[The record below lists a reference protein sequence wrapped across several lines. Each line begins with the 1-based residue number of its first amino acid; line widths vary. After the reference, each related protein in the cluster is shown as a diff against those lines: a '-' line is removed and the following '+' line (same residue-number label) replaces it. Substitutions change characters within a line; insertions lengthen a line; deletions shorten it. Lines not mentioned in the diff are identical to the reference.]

1 MSRRKITPDTSPGR
15 APTIAPN
22 VASAATPAAGLGT
35 APAIEMHGIT
45 RVFEGSERAVLDH
58 LDLVVE
64 RGEFLAII
72 GPSGSGK
79 STLLNAIGLLDTPTS
94 GTYSLF
100 GKNTE
105 GLSDRERDEMRRDHL
120 GFIFQSSNMLLDE
133 TSTTNA
139 SMGLRVQGVPY
150 GERLQ
155 RTEETLEFLG
165 LSDRASIRTRYL
177 SGGEKQRCAIA
188 RALATRPPLILAD
201 EPTGNLDSHNSAK
214 VIEILQRI
222 NATGCTVLVITHDP
236 EVAAAARRVIRI
248 EDGQLHEQS
257 RADLVIRIEDGQ
269 LHEQSRAD
277 LATVPV
283 AEVPVAEAVPATT
296 DTPAEATVGAPVD
309 APATL
314 AVGEKPATHRRGSFL
329 TDDSIEAISALTS
342 RPLRTLLLGLSFALG
357 VGGLISASGM
367 SESASYQVN
376 QRLLGSEQSTLY
388 ISDRDNDQN
397 MLGTYRQ
404 GESAQNVA
412 DRISA
417 LDYVKNTGFV
427 SSVAPADVRITR
439 FSPYEDE
446 PKTAI
451 GLSSTSKTRLEQ
463 IGARMNPETLRAL
476 EQMNST
482 LTQQNVADRERAEQ
496 LSGAIVSVSA
506 ARALGIIP
514 EDKAADNAT
523 TEPRPGE
530 LPAVEYGIKLGGLP
544 QVAPGVSIWVE
555 GQLMPVIGLFDPG
568 NSGYEFRNTVIVSP
582 GTLQRT
588 GRGQVTYI
596 AETERGYGKAV
607 AKAIPLTL
615 KPAEPSQINVET
627 PSDLQSLRASIA
639 SDLGLYVGVL
649 SGILLVLASLS
660 AATAMYLSVQSRT
673 AEIALRRAIGSSK
686 WLIARIF
693 LMEGV
698 MLGVLGGS
706 IGACSGM
713 IATIILSLVQ
723 GWQAVLSPGF
733 VVLGV
738 GVGALTGLVSSAY
751 PAWVASRKS
760 PADAMR
766 G

>member
-1 MSRRKITPDTSPGR
+1 MSRRKITPDASPGR
-15 APTIAPN
+15 APTVAPN

-45 RVFEGSERAVLDH
+45 RIFEGSDRPVLDH

-150 GERLQ
+150 SERLQ

-248 EDGQLHEQS
+248 EDGRLHEQS
-257 RADLVIRIEDGQ
+257 RTD
-269 LHEQSRAD
+269 S
-277 LATVPV
+277 AT
-283 AEVPVAEAVPATT
+283 VPVAEAVPAVA
-296 DTPAEATVGAPVD
+296 DTPTETPVPVG

-314 AVGEKPATHRRGSFL
+314 APGEKPATHRRGSFL

-530 LPAVEYGIKLGGLP
+530 LPTVDYGIKLGGLP
-544 QVAPGVSIWVE
+544 QVAPGVSIWVD
-555 GQLMPVIGLFDPG
+555 GQLMPVVGLFDPG

>member
-1 MSRRKITPDTSPGR
+1 MSRRKRTPDASPGR
-15 APTIAPN
+15 APTVAPN

-45 RVFEGSERAVLDH
+45 RVFEGSERAVLDR

-150 GERLQ
+150 SERLQ

-248 EDGQLHEQS
+248 EDG
-257 RADLVIRIEDGQ
+257 R

-283 AEVPVAEAVPATT
+283 AEVVPVAQ
-296 DTPAEATVGAPVD
+296 DSPVD
-309 APATL
+309 ASASL
-314 AVGEKPATHRRGSFL
+314 APGEKPATHRRGSFL

-482 LTQQNVADRERAEQ
+482 LTQQNVADRERSEQ

-506 ARALGIIP
+506 ARALGILP

-530 LPAVEYGIKLGGLP
+530 LPAVDYGIKLGGLP
-544 QVAPGVSIWVE
+544 QVAPGVSIWVD
-555 GQLMPVIGLFDPG
+555 GQLMPVVGLFDPG

-627 PSDLQSLRASIA
+627 PSDLQSLRASIV

>member
-1 MSRRKITPDTSPGR
+1 MSRRKRTPDASPGR
-15 APTIAPN
+15 APTVAPN
-22 VASAATPAAGLGT
+22 VASAATPAAGLDIALDTMPTT

-45 RVFEGSERAVLDH
+45 RIFEGSERAVLDN

-248 EDGQLHEQS
+248 EDGRLHEQS
-257 RADLVIRIEDGQ
+257 RAD
-269 LHEQSRAD
+269 S
-277 LATVPV
+277 ATVPV
-283 AEVPVAEAVPATT
+283 TEAVPAAT
-296 DTPAEATVGAPVD
+296 DTPAETTVETPVE
-309 APATL
+309 APASL
-314 AVGEKPATHRRGSFL
+314 APGEKPATHRRGSFL

-482 LTQQNVADRERAEQ
+482 LTQQNVADRERTEQ

-544 QVAPGVSIWVE
+544 QVAPGVSIWVD
-555 GQLMPVIGLFDPG
+555 GQLMPVVGLFDPG

-596 AETERGYGKAV
+596 TETERGYGKAV

>member
-1 MSRRKITPDTSPGR
+1 MSRRKITPER
-15 APTIAPN
+15 APDGVTAPRDRGEAAAPN
-22 VASAATPAAGLGT
+22 TV
-35 APAIEMHGIT
+35 PAIEMHGIT
-45 RVFEGSERAVLDH
+45 RVFEGSERPVLDH

-248 EDGQLHEQS
+248 EDGRLHEQS
-257 RADLVIRIEDGQ
+257 HAET
-269 LHEQSRAD
+269 
-277 LATVPV
+277 ATVPV
-283 AEVPVAEAVPATT
+283 TGLVPDVP
-296 DTPAEATVGAPVD
+296 DTPTEALPEAPADAPVE
-309 APATL
+309 APASL
-314 AVGEKPATHRRGSFL
+314 APGEKPAAHRRGSFL

-476 EQMNST
+476 EQMNAP
-482 LTQQNVADRERAEQ
+482 LTQEDVADRERAEQ

-514 EDKAADNAT
+514 EDKVADNAR

-530 LPAVEYGIKLGGLP
+530 IPVVDYGIKLGGLP
-544 QVAPGVSIWVE
+544 QVAPGVSIWVD

-582 GTLQRT
+582 GKLQRT

-627 PSDLQSLRASIA
+627 PSDLQSLRASVA

-706 IGACSGM
+706 IGACAGM
-713 IATIILSLVQ
+713 IATIVLSLVQ
-723 GWQAVLSPGF
+723 GWQAILSPGF

-751 PAWVASRKS
+751 PAWVASRKN

>member
-15 APTIAPN
+15 APTVAPN

-150 GERLQ
+150 SERLQ

-248 EDGQLHEQS
+248 EDG
-257 RADLVIRIEDGQ
+257 R

-283 AEVPVAEAVPATT
+283 AEVVPVAQ
-296 DTPAEATVGAPVD
+296 DSPVD
-309 APATL
+309 ASASL
-314 AVGEKPATHRRGSFL
+314 APGEKPATHRRGSFL

-482 LTQQNVADRERAEQ
+482 LTQQNVADRERSEQ

-530 LPAVEYGIKLGGLP
+530 LPAVDYGIKLGGLP

-766 G
+766 V

>member
-1 MSRRKITPDTSPGR
+1 MSRRKITPER
-15 APTIAPN
+15 APDGMTAPHGRGE
-22 VASAATPAAGLGT
+22 AAVLNAVPGT
-35 APAIEMHGIT
+35 APAIEMRGIT
-45 RVFEGSERAVLDH
+45 RVFEGSERPVLDH

-150 GERLQ
+150 SERLQ

-257 RADLVIRIEDGQ
+257 RADL
-269 LHEQSRAD
+269 
-277 LATVPV
+277 ATVPV
-283 AEVPVAEAVPATT
+283 AEVVPVAQ
-296 DTPAEATVGAPVD
+296 DSPVD
-309 APATL
+309 ASASL
-314 AVGEKPATHRRGSFL
+314 APGEKPATHRRGSFL

-388 ISDRDNDQN
+388 ISDRDNDEN
-397 MLGTYRQ
+397 VLGTYRQ

>member
-45 RVFEGSERAVLDH
+45 RVFEGSERAVLDR

-150 GERLQ
+150 SERLQ

-248 EDGQLHEQS
+248 EDGRLHEQS
-257 RADLVIRIEDGQ
+257 RAD
-269 LHEQSRAD
+269 S
-277 LATVPV
+277 AT
-283 AEVPVAEAVPATT
+283 APVAEAVPVAT

-309 APATL
+309 APASL
-314 AVGEKPATHRRGSFL
+314 APGEKPATHRRGSFL

-544 QVAPGVSIWVE
+544 QVAPGVSIWVD
-555 GQLMPVIGLFDPG
+555 GQLMPVVGLFDPG

>member
-1 MSRRKITPDTSPGR
+1 MSRHHGIPER
-15 APTIAPN
+15 APDDMT
-22 VASAATPAAGLGT
+22 TPQGRGEAAGLDTVPNTDPNT
-35 APAIEMHGIT
+35 APAIEMRGIT
-45 RVFEGSERAVLDH
+45 RIFEGSDRPVLDH

-248 EDGQLHEQS
+248 EDGRLHEQS
-257 RADLVIRIEDGQ
+257 RAD
-269 LHEQSRAD
+269 S
-277 LATVPV
+277 ATVPLT
-283 AEVPVAEAVPATT
+283 EVVSAAT
-296 DTPAEATVGAPVD
+296 DTPVD
-309 APATL
+309 APAGL
-314 AVGEKPATHRRGSFL
+314 APGEKPATHRRGSFL

-451 GLSSTSKTRLEQ
+451 SLNSTSKTRLEQ

-476 EQMNST
+476 EQMNAT
-482 LTQQNVADRERAEQ
+482 LTQENVADRERSEQ

-530 LPAVEYGIKLGGLP
+530 LPTVEYGIKLGGLP
-544 QVAPGVSIWVE
+544 QVAPGVSIWVD

-568 NSGYEFRNTVIVSP
+568 NSGYEFRNSVIVSP

-607 AKAIPLTL
+607 AKAIPLAL

>member
-15 APTIAPN
+15 APTVAPN

-248 EDGQLHEQS
+248 EDGRLHEQS
-257 RADLVIRIEDGQ
+257 RAD
-269 LHEQSRAD
+269 S
-277 LATVPV
+277 AT
-283 AEVPVAEAVPATT
+283 VPVAEAVPVAT

-309 APATL
+309 ATTSL
-314 AVGEKPATHRRGSFL
+314 APGEKPATHRRGSFL

-482 LTQQNVADRERAEQ
+482 LTQQNVADRERSEQ

-530 LPAVEYGIKLGGLP
+530 MPVVDYGIKLGGLP

>member
-1 MSRRKITPDTSPGR
+1 MSRRKRTPDASPGR
-15 APTIAPN
+15 APTVAPN

-45 RVFEGSERAVLDH
+45 RVFEGSERAVLDR

-150 GERLQ
+150 SERLQ

-248 EDGQLHEQS
+248 EDG
-257 RADLVIRIEDGQ
+257 R

-283 AEVPVAEAVPATT
+283 AQ
-296 DTPAEATVGAPVD
+296 DSPVD
-309 APATL
+309 ASASL
-314 AVGEKPATHRRGSFL
+314 APGEKPATHRRGSFL

-482 LTQQNVADRERAEQ
+482 LTQQNVADRERSEQ

-506 ARALGIIP
+506 ARALGILP

-530 LPAVEYGIKLGGLP
+530 LPAVDYGIKLGGLP
-544 QVAPGVSIWVE
+544 QVAPGVSIWVD
-555 GQLMPVIGLFDPG
+555 GQLMPVVGLFDPG

>member
-15 APTIAPN
+15 APTVAPN

-150 GERLQ
+150 SERLQ

-248 EDGQLHEQS
+248 EDGRLHEQS
-257 RADLVIRIEDGQ
+257 RAD
-269 LHEQSRAD
+269 S
-277 LATVPV
+277 AT
-283 AEVPVAEAVPATT
+283 APVAEAVPVAT

-309 APATL
+309 ASASL
-314 AVGEKPATHRRGSFL
+314 APGEKPATHRRGSFL

-388 ISDRDNDQN
+388 ISDRDNDEN
-397 MLGTYRQ
+397 VLGTYRQ

-506 ARALGIIP
+506 ARALGILP

-530 LPAVEYGIKLGGLP
+530 LPAVDYGIKLGGLP
-544 QVAPGVSIWVE
+544 QVAPGVSIWVD
-555 GQLMPVIGLFDPG
+555 GQLMPVVGLFDPG

>member
-15 APTIAPN
+15 APTVAPN

-150 GERLQ
+150 SERLQ

-257 RADLVIRIEDGQ
+257 RADL
-269 LHEQSRAD
+269 
-277 LATVPV
+277 ATVPV
-283 AEVPVAEAVPATT
+283 AEVPVAGDTPTEVPAS
-296 DTPAEATVGAPVD
+296 APVD
-309 APATL
+309 APASL
-314 AVGEKPATHRRGSFL
+314 APGEKPATHRRGSFL

-482 LTQQNVADRERAEQ
+482 LTQQNVADRERSEQ

-530 LPAVEYGIKLGGLP
+530 LPAVDYGIKLGGLP

>member
-1 MSRRKITPDTSPGR
+1 MSRRKITPER
-15 APTIAPN
+15 APDGMTAPHGRGE
-22 VASAATPAAGLGT
+22 AAVLNAAPGT

-45 RVFEGSERAVLDH
+45 RIFEGSERAVLDH

-150 GERLQ
+150 SERLQ

-248 EDGQLHEQS
+248 EDGRLHEQS
-257 RADLVIRIEDGQ
+257 RTD
-269 LHEQSRAD
+269 S
-277 LATVPV
+277 AT
-283 AEVPVAEAVPATT
+283 VPVAEAVPAAT
-296 DTPAEATVGAPVD
+296 DTPTETPVPVG

-314 AVGEKPATHRRGSFL
+314 APGEKPATHRRGSFL

-476 EQMNST
+476 EQMNAT
-482 LTQQNVADRERAEQ
+482 LTQENVADRERSEQ

-530 LPAVEYGIKLGGLP
+530 LPTVDYGIKLGGLP
-544 QVAPGVSIWVE
+544 QVAPGVSIWVD

-607 AKAIPLTL
+607 AKAIPLAL

>member
-248 EDGQLHEQS
+248 EDGRLHEQS
-257 RADLVIRIEDGQ
+257 RAD
-269 LHEQSRAD
+269 S
-277 LATVPV
+277 AT
-283 AEVPVAEAVPATT
+283 APVAEAVPVAT
-296 DTPAEATVGAPVD
+296 DTPAEATVGAPVG
-309 APATL
+309 APASL
-314 AVGEKPATHRRGSFL
+314 APGEKPATHRRGSFL

-388 ISDRDNDQN
+388 ISDRDNDEN
-397 MLGTYRQ
+397 VLGTYRQ

-482 LTQQNVADRERAEQ
+482 LTQQNVADRERSEQ

-506 ARALGIIP
+506 ARALGILP

-530 LPAVEYGIKLGGLP
+530 LPAVDYGIKLGGLP

>member
-1 MSRRKITPDTSPGR
+1 MSRRKITPER
-15 APTIAPN
+15 APDGMTAPRIRGEA
-22 VASAATPAAGLGT
+22 VGLDALPNT

-45 RVFEGSERAVLDH
+45 RIFEGSDRPVLDH

-150 GERLQ
+150 SERLQ

-236 EVAAAARRVIRI
+236 EVAAAARRVIRL
-248 EDGQLHEQS
+248 EDG
-257 RADLVIRIEDGQ
+257 R

-283 AEVPVAEAVPATT
+283 AEVPVAEAVPVAT
-296 DTPAEATVGAPVD
+296 DTPAEATVGAPAGL
-309 APATL
+309 AP
-314 AVGEKPATHRRGSFL
+314 GEKPTAHRRGSFL

-482 LTQQNVADRERAEQ
+482 LTQQNVADRERSEQ

-544 QVAPGVSIWVE
+544 QVAPGVSIWVD
-555 GQLMPVIGLFDPG
+555 GQLMPVVGLFDPG

>member
-1 MSRRKITPDTSPGR
+1 MSRRKITPER
-15 APTIAPN
+15 APDGVTAPRDRGEAAAPN
-22 VASAATPAAGLGT
+22 T

-45 RVFEGSERAVLDH
+45 RVFEGSERPVLDH

-248 EDGQLHEQS
+248 EDGRLHEQS
-257 RADLVIRIEDGQ
+257 RAET
-269 LHEQSRAD
+269 
-277 LATVPV
+277 ATVPV
-283 AEVPVAEAVPATT
+283 TGLVPDVPYTPTEALPEAPA
-296 DTPAEATVGAPVD
+296 DAPVE
-309 APATL
+309 APASL
-314 AVGEKPATHRRGSFL
+314 APGERPAAHRRGSFL

-388 ISDRDNDQN
+388 ISDRDSDENV
-397 MLGTYRQ
+397 LGTYRQ

-476 EQMNST
+476 EQMNVT
-482 LTQQNVADRERAEQ
+482 LTQEDVADRERAEQ

-514 EDKAADNAT
+514 EDKAADSAT

-530 LPAVEYGIKLGGLP
+530 IPVVDYGIKLGGLP
-544 QVAPGVSIWVE
+544 QVAPGVSIWVD

-582 GTLQRT
+582 GKLQRT
-588 GRGQVTYI
+588 GRGRVTYI

-627 PSDLQSLRASIA
+627 PSDLQSLRASVA

-706 IGACSGM
+706 IGACAGM
-713 IATIILSLVQ
+713 IATIVLSLVQ
-723 GWQAVLSPGF
+723 GWQAILSPGF

-751 PAWVASRKS
+751 PAWVASRKN

>member
-1 MSRRKITPDTSPGR
+1 MSRRKRTPDTSPGR

-150 GERLQ
+150 SERLQ

-236 EVAAAARRVIRI
+236 EVAASARRVIRI
-248 EDGQLHEQS
+248 EDGRLHEQS
-257 RADLVIRIEDGQ
+257 RAD
-269 LHEQSRAD
+269 S
-277 LATVPV
+277 AT
-283 AEVPVAEAVPATT
+283 APVAEAVPVAG
-296 DTPAEATVGAPVD
+296 DTPTEVPASAPVD
-309 APATL
+309 APASL
-314 AVGEKPATHRRGSFL
+314 APGEKPATHRRGSFL

-482 LTQQNVADRERAEQ
+482 LTQQNVADRERSEQ

-544 QVAPGVSIWVE
+544 QVAPGVSIWVD

>member
-1 MSRRKITPDTSPGR
+1 MSRRKITPER
-15 APTIAPN
+15 APDGMTAPHGRGE
-22 VASAATPAAGLGT
+22 AAVLNAVPGT
-35 APAIEMHGIT
+35 APAIEMRGIT

-150 GERLQ
+150 SERLQ

-248 EDGQLHEQS
+248 EDGRLHEQS
-257 RADLVIRIEDGQ
+257 RAD
-269 LHEQSRAD
+269 S
-277 LATVPV
+277 AT
-283 AEVPVAEAVPATT
+283 VPVAEAVPATT
-296 DTPAEATVGAPVD
+296 DTPAETTVGAPVD
-309 APATL
+309 APAGL
-314 AVGEKPATHRRGSFL
+314 APGEKPATHRRGSFL

-404 GESAQNVA
+404 GESAQNIA
-412 DRISA
+412 DRITA

-482 LTQQNVADRERAEQ
+482 LTLQNVADRERAEQ

-530 LPAVEYGIKLGGLP
+530 MPVVDYGIKLGGLP
-544 QVAPGVSIWVE
+544 QVAPGVSIWVD

>member
-1 MSRRKITPDTSPGR
+1 
-15 APTIAPN
+15 
-22 VASAATPAAGLGT
+22 
-35 APAIEMHGIT
+35 MHGIT

-150 GERLQ
+150 SERLQ

-248 EDGQLHEQS
+248 EDGRLHEQS
-257 RADLVIRIEDGQ
+257 RAD
-269 LHEQSRAD
+269 S
-277 LATVPV
+277 AT
-283 AEVPVAEAVPATT
+283 VPVAEAVPVAT
-296 DTPAEATVGAPVD
+296 DTPAETTVGAPVD
-309 APATL
+309 ASASL
-314 AVGEKPATHRRGSFL
+314 APGEKPATHRRGSFL

-482 LTQQNVADRERAEQ
+482 LTQQNVADRERSEQ

-506 ARALGIIP
+506 ARALGILP

-544 QVAPGVSIWVE
+544 QVAPGVSIWVD
-555 GQLMPVIGLFDPG
+555 GQLMPVVGLFDPG

-596 AETERGYGKAV
+596 TETERGYGKAV

>member
-15 APTIAPN
+15 APTVAPN

-248 EDGQLHEQS
+248 EDGRLHEQS
-257 RADLVIRIEDGQ
+257 RAD
-269 LHEQSRAD
+269 S
-277 LATVPV
+277 AT
-283 AEVPVAEAVPATT
+283 APVAEAVPVAG
-296 DTPAEATVGAPVD
+296 DTPTEVPASAPVD
-309 APATL
+309 APASL
-314 AVGEKPATHRRGSFL
+314 APGEKPATHRRGSFL

-482 LTQQNVADRERAEQ
+482 LTQQNVADRERSEQ

-544 QVAPGVSIWVE
+544 QVAPSVSIWVE

>member
-1 MSRRKITPDTSPGR
+1 MSRRNRIPER
-15 APTIAPN
+15 APDGVT
-22 VASAATPAAGLGT
+22 TPRIGGEAAGLDTVPNAVPNT

-45 RVFEGSERAVLDH
+45 RVFEGSERAVLDR

-150 GERLQ
+150 SERLQ

-188 RALATRPPLILAD
+188 RALATHPPLILAD

-248 EDGQLHEQS
+248 EDGRLHEQS
-257 RADLVIRIEDGQ
+257 RAD
-269 LHEQSRAD
+269 S
-277 LATVPV
+277 ATVSV
-283 AEVPVAEAVPATT
+283 AEVVPVVQDSPA
-296 DTPAEATVGAPVD
+296 D
-309 APATL
+309 APTSL
-314 AVGEKPATHRRGSFL
+314 APGEKPATHRRGSFL

-530 LPAVEYGIKLGGLP
+530 LPTVEYGIKLGGLP
-544 QVAPGVSIWVE
+544 QVAPGVSIWVD

-582 GTLQRT
+582 GKLQRT

-686 WLIARIF
+686 WLVARIF

-723 GWQAVLSPGF
+723 GWQAILSPGF

>member
-1 MSRRKITPDTSPGR
+1 
-15 APTIAPN
+15 
-22 VASAATPAAGLGT
+22 
-35 APAIEMHGIT
+35 MHGIT

-257 RADLVIRIEDGQ
+257 RADL
-269 LHEQSRAD
+269 
-277 LATVPV
+277 AT
-283 AEVPVAEAVPATT
+283 VPVAEAVPVAT
-296 DTPAEATVGAPVD
+296 DTPAEATVDASASLAP
-309 APATL
+309 
-314 AVGEKPATHRRGSFL
+314 GEKTATHRRGSFL

-482 LTQQNVADRERAEQ
+482 LTQQNVADRERSEQ

>member
-1 MSRRKITPDTSPGR
+1 MSRRKRTPDASPGR
-15 APTIAPN
+15 APN

-248 EDGQLHEQS
+248 EDGRLHEQS
-257 RADLVIRIEDGQ
+257 RAD
-269 LHEQSRAD
+269 S
-277 LATVPV
+277 AT
-283 AEVPVAEAVPATT
+283 VPVAEAVPATT
-296 DTPAEATVGAPVD
+296 DTPAETTVGAPVD
-309 APATL
+309 APAGL
-314 AVGEKPATHRRGSFL
+314 APGEKPATHRRGSFL

-482 LTQQNVADRERAEQ
+482 LTQQNVADRERSEQ

-555 GQLMPVIGLFDPG
+555 GQLMPVVGLFDPG

>member
-150 GERLQ
+150 SERLQ

-248 EDGQLHEQS
+248 EDGRLHEQGRTDS
-257 RADLVIRIEDGQ
+257 V
-269 LHEQSRAD
+269 
-277 LATVPV
+277 TVPV
-283 AEVPVAEAVPATT
+283 AEVVSSVA
-296 DTPAEATVGAPVD
+296 DTPAEATVD
-309 APATL
+309 APANAPAGL
-314 AVGEKPATHRRGSFL
+314 APGEKPATHRRGSFL

-482 LTQQNVADRERAEQ
+482 LTQQNVADRERSEQ

-530 LPAVEYGIKLGGLP
+530 LPAVDYGIKLGGLP

>member
-150 GERLQ
+150 SERLQ

-257 RADLVIRIEDGQ
+257 RAD
-269 LHEQSRAD
+269 S
-277 LATVPV
+277 ATVPV
-283 AEVPVAEAVPATT
+283 AEVVSSVA
-296 DTPAEATVGAPVD
+296 DTPAEATVD
-309 APATL
+309 APANAPASL
-314 AVGEKPATHRRGSFL
+314 APGEKPASHRRGSFL

-451 GLSSTSKTRLEQ
+451 GLSSASKTRLEQ

-482 LTQQNVADRERAEQ
+482 LTLQNVADRERTEQ

-530 LPAVEYGIKLGGLP
+530 MPVVDYGIKLGGLP
-544 QVAPGVSIWVE
+544 QVAPGVSIWVD

>member
-1 MSRRKITPDTSPGR
+1 MSRRKRTPDASPGR
-15 APTIAPN
+15 APTVAPN

-45 RVFEGSERAVLDH
+45 RIFEGSERAVLDR

-248 EDGQLHEQS
+248 EDG
-257 RADLVIRIEDGQ
+257 R

-283 AEVPVAEAVPATT
+283 AEVPVAEVPVAEAVSAAT

-309 APATL
+309 ASASL
-314 AVGEKPATHRRGSFL
+314 APGEKPATHRRGSFL

-482 LTQQNVADRERAEQ
+482 LTQENVADRERAEQ

-506 ARALGIIP
+506 ARALGILP

-530 LPAVEYGIKLGGLP
+530 LPAVDYGIKLGGLP
-544 QVAPGVSIWVE
+544 QVAPGVSIWVD
-555 GQLMPVIGLFDPG
+555 GQLMPVVGLFDPG

>member
-15 APTIAPN
+15 APTVAPN

-45 RVFEGSERAVLDH
+45 RVFEGSERAVLDN

-150 GERLQ
+150 SERLQ

-248 EDGQLHEQS
+248 EDGRLHEQS
-257 RADLVIRIEDGQ
+257 RAD
-269 LHEQSRAD
+269 ST
-277 LATVPV
+277 TVPV
-283 AEVPVAEAVPATT
+283 TEAVPAAT
-296 DTPAEATVGAPVD
+296 DTPAETTVETPVE
-309 APATL
+309 APASL
-314 AVGEKPATHRRGSFL
+314 APGEKPATHRRGSFL

-482 LTQQNVADRERAEQ
+482 LTQQNVADRERSEQ

-506 ARALGIIP
+506 ARALGILP

-530 LPAVEYGIKLGGLP
+530 MPVVDYGIKLGGLP
-544 QVAPGVSIWVE
+544 QVAPGVSIWVD
-555 GQLMPVIGLFDPG
+555 GKLMPVIGLFDPG

>member
-1 MSRRKITPDTSPGR
+1 MSRRKITPDASPGR
-15 APTIAPN
+15 APTVAPN

-35 APAIEMHGIT
+35 APAIEMRGIT
-45 RVFEGSERAVLDH
+45 RIFEGSDRPVLDH

-150 GERLQ
+150 SERLQ

-248 EDGQLHEQS
+248 EDGRLHEQS
-257 RADLVIRIEDGQ
+257 RTE
-269 LHEQSRAD
+269 

-283 AEVPVAEAVPATT
+283 AEAVPVAT
-296 DTPAEATVGAPVD
+296 DTPAEATVGAPVG
-309 APATL
+309 APAGL
-314 AVGEKPATHRRGSFL
+314 APGEKPATHRRGSFL

-506 ARALGIIP
+506 ARALGILP

>member
-1 MSRRKITPDTSPGR
+1 
-15 APTIAPN
+15 
-22 VASAATPAAGLGT
+22 
-35 APAIEMHGIT
+35 MHGIT

-248 EDGQLHEQS
+248 EDGRLHEQS
-257 RADLVIRIEDGQ
+257 RAD
-269 LHEQSRAD
+269 S
-277 LATVPV
+277 AT
-283 AEVPVAEAVPATT
+283 VPVAEAVPATT
-296 DTPAEATVGAPVD
+296 DTPAETTVGAPVD
-309 APATL
+309 APAGL
-314 AVGEKPATHRRGSFL
+314 APGEKPATHRRGSLL

-482 LTQQNVADRERAEQ
+482 LTQQNVADRERSEQ

-523 TEPRPGE
+523 TEPYPGE

-544 QVAPGVSIWVE
+544 QVAPGVSIWVD
-555 GQLMPVIGLFDPG
+555 GQLMPVVGLFDPG

>member
-15 APTIAPN
+15 APTVAPN

-248 EDGQLHEQS
+248 EDGRLHEQS
-257 RADLVIRIEDGQ
+257 RAD
-269 LHEQSRAD
+269 S
-277 LATVPV
+277 AT
-283 AEVPVAEAVPATT
+283 APVAEAVPVAT

-309 APATL
+309 APASL
-314 AVGEKPATHRRGSFL
+314 APGEKPATHRRGSFL

-388 ISDRDNDQN
+388 ISDRDNDEN
-397 MLGTYRQ
+397 VLGTYRQ

-530 LPAVEYGIKLGGLP
+530 MPVVDYGIKLGGLP
-544 QVAPGVSIWVE
+544 QVAPGVSIWVD
-555 GQLMPVIGLFDPG
+555 GQLMPVVGLFDPG

>member
-15 APTIAPN
+15 APTVAPN

-257 RADLVIRIEDGQ
+257 RADL
-269 LHEQSRAD
+269 
-277 LATVPV
+277 AT
-283 AEVPVAEAVPATT
+283 VPVAEAVPVAT

-309 APATL
+309 ATTSL
-314 AVGEKPATHRRGSFL
+314 APGEKPATHRRGSFL

-482 LTQQNVADRERAEQ
+482 LTQENVADRERAEQ

-544 QVAPGVSIWVE
+544 QVAPGVSIWVD
-555 GQLMPVIGLFDPG
+555 GQLMPVVGLFDPG

-596 AETERGYGKAV
+596 TETERGYGKAV

>member
-1 MSRRKITPDTSPGR
+1 MSRRKRTPDASPGR
-15 APTIAPN
+15 APTVAPN

-45 RVFEGSERAVLDH
+45 RVFEGSERAVLDR

-248 EDGQLHEQS
+248 EDGRLHEQS
-257 RADLVIRIEDGQ
+257 RAD
-269 LHEQSRAD
+269 S
-277 LATVPV
+277 ATVSV
-283 AEVPVAEAVPATT
+283 AEVVPVVQDSPA
-296 DTPAEATVGAPVD
+296 D
-309 APATL
+309 APTSL
-314 AVGEKPATHRRGSFL
+314 APGEKPATHRRGSFL

-482 LTQQNVADRERAEQ
+482 LTQQNVADRERSEQ

-530 LPAVEYGIKLGGLP
+530 MPVVDYGIKLGGLP
-544 QVAPGVSIWVE
+544 QVAPGVSIWVD

-738 GVGALTGLVSSAY
+738 GVGTLTGLVSSAY

>member
-1 MSRRKITPDTSPGR
+1 MSRRKRTPDASPGR
-15 APTIAPN
+15 APTVAPN

-45 RVFEGSERAVLDH
+45 RVFEGSERAVLDR

-150 GERLQ
+150 SERLQ

-248 EDGQLHEQS
+248 EDG
-257 RADLVIRIEDGQ
+257 R

-283 AEVPVAEAVPATT
+283 AEVPIAT
-296 DTPAEATVGAPVD
+296 DTPAEATVGAPAGL
-309 APATL
+309 AP
-314 AVGEKPATHRRGSFL
+314 GEKPATHRRGSFL

-482 LTQQNVADRERAEQ
+482 LTQQNVADRERSEQ

-530 LPAVEYGIKLGGLP
+530 LPTVEYGIKLGGLP
-544 QVAPGVSIWVE
+544 QVAPGVSIWVD
-555 GQLMPVIGLFDPG
+555 GQLMPVVGLFDPG

-596 AETERGYGKAV
+596 TETERDYGKAV

>member
-1 MSRRKITPDTSPGR
+1 MSRHHGSPER
-15 APTIAPN
+15 APDGMT
-22 VASAATPAAGLGT
+22 TPQGRGEAAGLDTVPNTDPNT
-35 APAIEMHGIT
+35 APAIEMRGIT
-45 RVFEGSERAVLDH
+45 RIFEGSDRPVLDH

-248 EDGQLHEQS
+248 EDGRLHEQS
-257 RADLVIRIEDGQ
+257 RAE
-269 LHEQSRAD
+269 
-277 LATVPV
+277 LAT
-283 AEVPVAEAVPATT
+283 APVAEAVPAAT
-296 DTPAEATVGAPVD
+296 DTPTEAPVD
-309 APATL
+309 APVPVDAPASL
-314 AVGEKPATHRRGSFL
+314 APGEKPATHRRGSFL

-482 LTQQNVADRERAEQ
+482 LTQENVADRERAEQ

-530 LPAVEYGIKLGGLP
+530 LPTVDYGIKLGGLP
-544 QVAPGVSIWVE
+544 QVAPGVSIWVD
-555 GQLMPVIGLFDPG
+555 GQLIPVIGLFDPG

-706 IGACSGM
+706 IGACAGM

-723 GWQAVLSPGF
+723 GWQAILSPGF

>member
-150 GERLQ
+150 SERLQ

-257 RADLVIRIEDGQ
+257 C
-269 LHEQSRAD
+269 AD

-283 AEVPVAEAVPATT
+283 AEVAT
-296 DTPAEATVGAPVD
+296 DTPAEATVDASAGLAP
-309 APATL
+309 
-314 AVGEKPATHRRGSFL
+314 GEKPATHRRGSFL

-506 ARALGIIP
+506 ARALGILP

-530 LPAVEYGIKLGGLP
+530 LPAVDYGIKLGGLP
-544 QVAPGVSIWVE
+544 QVAPGVSIWVD
-555 GQLMPVIGLFDPG
+555 GQLMPVVGLFDPG

-596 AETERGYGKAV
+596 TETERGYGKAV

>member
-1 MSRRKITPDTSPGR
+1 MSRHHGIPER
-15 APTIAPN
+15 APDGMTAPQVRGEAAGLDTVPNIAPN
-22 VASAATPAAGLGT
+22 TDPNT
-35 APAIEMHGIT
+35 APAIEMRGIT
-45 RVFEGSERAVLDH
+45 RIFEGSDRPVLDH

-248 EDGQLHEQS
+248 EDGRLHEQS
-257 RADLVIRIEDGQ
+257 RADSD
-269 LHEQSRAD
+269 
-277 LATVPV
+277 TVPA
-283 AEVPVAEAVPATT
+283 AEVVSAAT
-296 DTPAEATVGAPVD
+296 DTPVD
-309 APATL
+309 APASL
-314 AVGEKPATHRRGSFL
+314 APGEKPATHRRGSFL

-451 GLSSTSKTRLEQ
+451 SLNSTSKTRLEQ

-476 EQMNST
+476 EQMNAT
-482 LTQQNVADRERAEQ
+482 LTQENVADRQRAEQ

-544 QVAPGVSIWVE
+544 QVAPGVSIWVD

-568 NSGYEFRNTVIVSP
+568 NSGYEFRNSVIVSP

-607 AKAIPLTL
+607 AKAIPLAL

>member
-248 EDGQLHEQS
+248 EDG
-257 RADLVIRIEDGQ
+257 R

-283 AEVPVAEAVPATT
+283 AEAVPAAT

-309 APATL
+309 ASASL
-314 AVGEKPATHRRGSFL
+314 APGEKPATHRRGSFL

-482 LTQQNVADRERAEQ
+482 LTQQNVADRERSEQ

-544 QVAPGVSIWVE
+544 QVAPGVSIWVD
-555 GQLMPVIGLFDPG
+555 GQLMPVVGLFDPG

-596 AETERGYGKAV
+596 TETERGYGKAV

>member
-1 MSRRKITPDTSPGR
+1 MSRRKRTPDASPGR
-15 APTIAPN
+15 APTVAPN

-35 APAIEMHGIT
+35 APAIEMRGIT
-45 RVFEGSERAVLDH
+45 RIFEGSDRPVLDH

-248 EDGQLHEQS
+248 EDGRLHEQS
-257 RADLVIRIEDGQ
+257 RAD
-269 LHEQSRAD
+269 S
-277 LATVPV
+277 ATVPLT
-283 AEVPVAEAVPATT
+283 EVVSAAT
-296 DTPAEATVGAPVD
+296 DTPVD
-309 APATL
+309 APASL
-314 AVGEKPATHRRGSFL
+314 APGEKPATHRRGSFL

-451 GLSSTSKTRLEQ
+451 SLSSTSKTRLEQ

-482 LTQQNVADRERAEQ
+482 LTQENVADRERSEQ

-530 LPAVEYGIKLGGLP
+530 LPTVDYGIKLGGLP
-544 QVAPGVSIWVE
+544 QVAPGVSIWVD

-568 NSGYEFRNTVIVSP
+568 NSGYEFRNSVIVSP

-607 AKAIPLTL
+607 AKAIPLAL